1 MFLKTSWFWV
11 RPSSLVFRCSCLT
24 TPLYTWGN
32 RTNVCDFHICAVCF
46 CFCVLHWRIA
56 LPLYWGPIHQAGPPL
71 PRACNFPHSVSGRGR
86 GGGRAVGA
94 LVPFV
99 LVLGF
104 LLFHLHVLACALLL
118 ALVLVFFSL
127 CVFVH
132 LCGAFVQLEVPARL
146 VTNPAPDRQ
155 NRQLWGGFRLISCRP
170 IYQQLYIF
178 QTEIDSFPKIVTWPI
193 GR

>member
-1 MFLKTSWFWV
+1 MFAISIFALCVSASVCFTDE
-11 RPSSLVFRCSCLT
+11 LHFRCTEDQSI
-24 TPLYTWGN
+24 
-32 RTNVCDFHICAVCF
+32 RQ
-46 CFCVLHWRIA
+46 
-56 LPLYWGPIHQAGPPL
+56 GPHY
-71 PRACNFPHSVSGRGR
+71 PRACNFPHSVSGRGS
-86 GGGRAVGA
+86 GGGRVMGA

-127 CVFVH
+127 CVFVY

-155 NRQLWGGFRLISCRP
+155 NRQL
-170 IYQQLYIF
+170 
-178 QTEIDSFPKIVTWPI
+178 
-193 GR
+193 